1 MVTRVG
7 IIEAWWVLGSLLV
20 AAACDLETGTLETGS
35 FADHRKGGGGGGGG
49 GGGSGGGGGTW
60 AGNGLVELD
69 VSDVDP
75 AHGLDTNAGLHVDA
89 DSLQL
94 ATYLVECALPPGE
107 SLQKPVDGETIVL
120 QGALGLAPEWQDEPC
135 DEDCQEWVSAC
146 LLARINVAGESVDLW
161 LTAEHPAIGL
171 GHAASLPIY
180 EATFYGNVFEGQ
192 QYVCRGS
199 QGGLLGDYLDDR
211 TCAGEPLASCG
222 FSDFG
227 ECDTGDRCDHVQG
240 FAVDC
245 AAGADPS
252 TGPRYRSI
260 STFVSLEGW

>member
-1 MVTRVG
+1 MFTRVG

-20 AAACDLETGTLETGS
+20 AAGCDLETGTLEAGS
-35 FADHRKGGGGGGGG
+35 SAHYRKGGGG
-49 GGGSGGGGGTW
+49 GGGGGTW
-60 AGNGLVELD
+60 AGNGLVALD

-75 AHGLDTNAGLHVDA
+75 AHGLDTDAGLHVDA

-107 SLQKPVDGETIVL
+107 SLQKPVSGGEAVVL
-120 QGALGLAPEWQDEPC
+120 QGALGLAPAWQDEPC

-146 LLARINVAGESVDLW
+146 LLARVNVAGDSVDLW

-192 QYVCRGS
+192 LYVCRGS
-199 QGGLLGDYLDDR
+199 QGGPLGDYLDDR

-222 FSDFG
+222 FSDWG
-227 ECDTGDRCDHVQG
+227 ECDAADRCIHVQG
-240 FAVDC
+240 FATDC

-252 TGPRYRSI
+252 SGPRYGSI
-260 STFVSLEGW
+260 STFVSLEGF